1 MRHKNRINIYLQYL
15 LVFFV
20 ILDSRSV
27 FAHIYDS
34 NLGKF
39 LSVFIILDL
48 LAIFIINFNKKLKKN
63 TILFLLAYFSYISI
77 FFLLGVQ
84 DSRLSFLSSFF
95 VIFPL
100 MFLMFSVYDKEQIQV
115 K

>member
-48 LAIFIINFNKKLKKN
+48 LAIFIINFNKK
-63 TILFLLAYFSYISI
+63 
-77 FFLLGVQ
+77 
-84 DSRLSFLSSFF
+84 
-95 VIFPL
+95 
-100 MFLMFSVYDKEQIQV
+100 
-115 K
+115 